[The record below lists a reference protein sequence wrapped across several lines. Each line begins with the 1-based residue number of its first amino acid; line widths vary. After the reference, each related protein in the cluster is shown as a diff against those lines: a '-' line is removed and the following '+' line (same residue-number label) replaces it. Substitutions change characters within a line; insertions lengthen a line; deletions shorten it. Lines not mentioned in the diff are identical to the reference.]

1 VSSSNETIIA
11 AVFQSERFYRE
22 AWPTISQAVSPSDA
36 ARLVIVAR
44 K

>member
-1 VSSSNETIIA
+1 
-11 AVFQSERFYRE
+11 VFQSERFYRE